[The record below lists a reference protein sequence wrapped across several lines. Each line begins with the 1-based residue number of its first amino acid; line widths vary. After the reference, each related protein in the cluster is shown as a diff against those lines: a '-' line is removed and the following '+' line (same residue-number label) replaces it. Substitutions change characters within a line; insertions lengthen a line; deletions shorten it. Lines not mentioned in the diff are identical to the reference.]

1 MQVDRWVSTLLLLSQ
16 HVPILQKLKKEKK
29 EKKEIN
35 FVFLG
40 QIDVFVF
47 VLCNIENILSILYLI

>member
-29 EKKEIN
+29 EIN

-40 QIDVFVF
+40 QIDAFVF
-47 VLCNIENILSILYLI
+47 VLCNIENILL

>member
-16 HVPILQKLKKEKK
+16 HVPILQKLKKE
-29 EKKEIN
+29 IN

-47 VLCNIENILSILYLI
+47 VLCNIENITII